1 MPSII
6 DRITALFRRDH
17 PKTTADEVVRQRP
30 RPAADLISKLRSS
43 NERAAIIKDS
53 RTMYQSDTRAESI
66 MQTLARDA
74 VAGGF
79 MVDADDD
86 NAIEIAHALRDRLK
100 LNGRLDDWS
109 RLTFR
114 DGDTFLEIGVT
125 NDLKIVDVTRK
136 PTLLMHRNTDKAD
149 RFEDPSEAFWLSE
162 RAWLN
167 DVPRDALWFA
177 EWQIIHARWNHDEG
191 NRYGRPL
198 LASAIKSWKRMNEGE
213 LDMAVRR
220 KTRAGM
226 KYLHVVEGADVG
238 GIELYKELNKSAL
251 DNPFAAAADFFT
263 NKPGS
268 ISAIQGDA
276 RLNDIA
282 DVQHH
287 IHTFWLG
294 SPVPMGI
301 VGYGTDIDF
310 SVIGHQKE
318 QYDETLIEVQSW
330 VTDQFVRP
338 LIERQWLL
346 AGILPDH
353 LTYEIK
359 WTPKKRVTAADI
371 EKLFRAALAMRAL
384 GLPEETIAII
394 LTWFLPGIEPDM
406 LMTGNNSNGQVDTER
421 LVNIATS
428 LMRGMDGPKNANA
441 GKTTLQQ

>member
-1 MPSII
+1 MASII
-6 DRITALFRRDH
+6 DRITSLFRQKR
-17 PKTTADEVVRQRP
+17 PMTTADETALAQPVSATHFVN
-30 RPAADLISKLRSS
+30 KLRTS
-43 NERAAIIKDS
+43 NERLAVIKAS
-53 RTMYQSDTRAESI
+53 RKIYAQDTRAESI

-86 NAIEIAHALRDRLK
+86 NAAEIAHDLRDRLK

-114 DGDTFLEIGVT
+114 DGDTLLELGVT
-125 NDLKIVDVTRK
+125 NDLEIVEVTRK
-136 PTLLMHRNTDKAD
+136 PTTLMNRNSDKTD
-149 RFEDPSEAFWLSE
+149 RFADPTRAFWFSE
-162 RAWLN
+162 RSWLN
-167 DVPRDALWFA
+167 KPPPDALWFA

-191 NRYGRPL
+191 KKYGRPL
-198 LASAIKSWKRMNEGE
+198 LSSAHRAWKRLDEGE
-213 LDMAVRR
+213 LDMAIRR

-226 KYLHVVEGADVG
+226 KYLHVVEGDQGAV
-238 GIELYKELNKSAL
+238 EKYKEDNKSAL
-251 DNPFAAAADFFT
+251 NDPFAAAADFFS

-268 ISAIQGDA
+268 ISTVQGDA
-276 RLNDIA
+276 RLNEIA

-330 VTDQFVRP
+330 VTDQFIRP
-338 LIERQWLL
+338 LVERQWLM
-346 AGILPDH
+346 AGIVPDH

-359 WTPKKRVTAADI
+359 WTPKKRVTPADI

-384 GLPEETIAII
+384 GLQEDAIALI
-394 LTWFLPGIEPDM
+394 LTWFLPGIEPSM
-406 LMTGNNSNGQVDTER
+406 LMTGTDSNGQVDTER
-421 LVNIATS
+421 LANIATS
-428 LMRGMDGPKNANA
+428 LMRGMDGPNNANA
-441 GKTTLQQ
+441 GKTTPQQ